1 MDLVVRRPLKKQE
14 LITILYNELTQFMEV
29 IDKDEIGVI
38 GVYASWRNLANASI
52 VFHGDSD

>member
-1 MDLVVRRPLKKQE
+1 M
-14 LITILYNELTQFMEV
+14 YNELTQFMEA